1 MFYTKPEVVA
11 LGSSMK
17 AIQGT
22 SILTKTASLN
32 DEASGHQGE
41 QNQAVNNAYEADE

>member
-1 MFYTKPEVVA
+1 MSYTKPEMST
-11 LGSSMK
+11 LDSSIK

-22 SILTKTASLN
+22 SILTKTSSLN